1 MLSANLQR
9 EAFKTGSEEALLRAE
24 QLIDDRLRNAGPPRQ
39 LIHRSLRKPALRK
52 QLLAELDELPFA
64 HGPGHT
70 TVPKILY
77 PSGSLH
83 LPTVGY
89 RE

>member
-1 MLSANLQR
+1 L
-9 EAFKTGSEEALLRAE
+9 E
-24 QLIDDRLRNAGPPRQ
+24 QLIDNRLGNASPTSQ
-39 LIHRSLRKPALRK
+39 LIHRSLRKPALRE
-52 QLLAELDELPFA
+52 QLLTELDELPFA

-70 TVPKILY
+70 TVPKVLY
-77 PSGSLH
+77 TSGSLH